1 LELTFL
7 LWKMNQMKKK
17 TLLPQLT
24 ESIKRPSI
32 NVPSSPMPELGGVE
46 TAIYIP
52 GLGGVLQGIP
62 FASDD
67 AL

>member
-1 LELTFL
+1 
-7 LWKMNQMKKK
+7 MKKK